1 MTNLVRSPNDAKQP
15 TVMKNPLDIVIKTRE
30 HDLIPFLQLQAD
42 LARHSRLHGRIH
54 VIVPNGEFRRFTD
67 VVAKGNV
74 LLTAEGVAA
83 AAGYTAEFP
92 DTWFTQQ
99 IIKIIAANIVD
110 HEHYLILDSNTLV
123 NFDFGEQHFLSHG
136 EYVYAVNEFR
146 DVAWELQSRNF
157 LRLPMPGRLAGFRAA
172 NQIFSKQNV
181 QALINYVESLYNDN
195 IVRTLLKYSDDLS
208 THFWTEFAL
217 YGSFVQGLQKPAGHR
232 FEERHDLI
240 HYSARR
246 NFAHLLEDI
255 EVQAPLM
262 IKFNKGRSGQYDL
275 SVDDY
280 ARRVSQIKGAYQRRV
295 KVRAAR

>member
-1 MTNLVRSPNDAKQP
+1 LVRSLNDAKWP
-15 TVMKNPLDIVIKTRE
+15 TVMKNPLDIVIKTRV
-30 HDLIPFLQLQAD
+30 HDLIPFLQLQTD
-42 LARHSRLHGRIH
+42 LAKHSRLRGRIH
-54 VIVPNGEFRRFTD
+54 VIVPSDEFRRFAD
-67 VVAKGNV
+67 VVAKGSV
-74 LLTAEGVAA
+74 LLTAEEVTE

-99 IIKIIAANIVD
+99 VIKVIAANIVD

-123 NFDFGEQHFLSHG
+123 NFDFEEQHFLSHG

-146 DVAWELQSRNF
+146 DVVWELQSRNF
-157 LRLPMPGRLAGFRAA
+157 LRLHAPTRLAGFRAA

-181 QALINYVESLYNDN
+181 QALINHVESLYNDN

-217 YGSFVQGLQKPAGHR
+217 YGSFVQALRKPAGHR

-246 NFAHLLEDI
+246 NFAHLLQDI
-255 EVQAPLM
+255 EAQAPLM
-262 IKFNKGRSGQYDL
+262 IKFNKGRPGQYDL
-275 SVDDY
+275 SDDDY
-280 ARRVSQIKGAYQRRV
+280 ARRVSEIKGACQRRLEMG
-295 KVRAAR
+295 AAR